1 VIRAGFGTYG
11 NLVYGSLGRALGG
24 GPFSGSTTYT
34 NAVTNGVPL
43 FSFPSPFLPTGAAA
57 TQNAFGVNPNLTTP
71 YTEQW
76 NFTVERQ
83 LGSAALRVS
92 YVGSHSAKLIY
103 ARNLNQPPPGTIPFS
118 TNRRPYPIF
127 NSITYYENGSNQR
140 YNGLQA
146 AIAKNYGNQLTFNAG
161 YTWAKDLTDTQEGTF
176 SGQTIQNQ
184 FDRRSEYA
192 NNLITP
198 SHRVYGYAIWQI
210 PVGQGHRLWNRSGIG
225 EAALGGWQMAWNAM
239 AQSGQFFTPSFSGFD
254 PSNTNSI
261 GGRPDVVS
269 GASIQ
274 AIGTQSINNWFNAGA
289 FKIPGCPDNNPV
301 CAKPD
306 NIGRFGNA
314 GIAILRGHRIANV
327 DFAVS
332 KYFPIHERMR
342 LQFRMNAVNVLN
354 HPNFALPASNISS
367 PATVGRITSS
377 VAATF
382 GTVAPREVDF
392 QLRLEF

>member
-1 VIRAGFGTYG
+1 
-11 NLVYGSLGRALGG
+11 
-24 GPFSGSTTYT
+24 
-34 NAVTNGVPL
+34 
-43 FSFPSPFLPTGAAA
+43 
-57 TQNAFGVNPNLTTP
+57 
-71 YTEQW
+71 
-76 NFTVERQ
+76 

-127 NSITYYENGSNQR
+127 NSITYYENGGNQR

-210 PVGQGHRLWNRSGIG
+210 PVGQGHRRWNRSGIG

-274 AIGTQSINNWFNAGA
+274 PIGTQSINNWFNAGA
-289 FKIPGCPDNNPV
+289 FKMPGCPDNNPV

-314 GIAILRGHRIANV
+314 GISHPARTPNCECGFRGLQI
-327 DFAVS
+327 
-332 KYFPIHERMR
+332 FPD
-342 LQFRMNAVNVLN
+342 
-354 HPNFALPASNISS
+354 
-367 PATVGRITSS
+367 
-377 VAATF
+377 
-382 GTVAPREVDF
+382 PRENAPAVPDE
-392 QLRLEF
+392 RG

>member
-1 VIRAGFGTYG
+1 
-11 NLVYGSLGRALGG
+11 
-24 GPFSGSTTYT
+24 
-34 NAVTNGVPL
+34 VTNGVPL

-57 TQNAFGVNPNLTTP
+57 TQNAFGVNPNPTTP

-127 NSITYYENGSNQR
+127 NSITYYENGGNQR

-161 YTWAKDLTDTQEGTF
+161 YTWAKDLTDTQVGTF

-198 SHRVYGYAIWQI
+198 LHRVYGYSIWQI

-225 EAALGGWQMAWNAM
+225 EAALGSWQMAWNAT

-254 PSNTNSI
+254 PSKHQFNRRAAGRCAGREHPSDRDTVDQQLVQCRYIQNT
-261 GGRPDVVS
+261 GM
-269 GASIQ
+269 
-274 AIGTQSINNWFNAGA
+274 
-289 FKIPGCPDNNPV
+289 PG
-301 CAKPD
+301 
-306 NIGRFGNA
+306 
-314 GIAILRGHRIANV
+314 
-327 DFAVS
+327 
-332 KYFPIHERMR
+332 
-342 LQFRMNAVNVLN
+342 
-354 HPNFALPASNISS
+354 
-367 PATVGRITSS
+367 
-377 VAATF
+377 
-382 GTVAPREVDF
+382 
-392 QLRLEF
+392 